1 MNSHSTVTGLPD
13 KKFLL
18 TRLEQIVRGAETGQ
32 STVIVLSI
40 ALDRLDLIRDIAGTS
55 GANHVVRTTAQRL
68 SSFANSG
75 DMLAHIEDGEFAMVS
90 TRRSRED
97 INSLSDQIMEILS
110 QVIRIGEHKFYIT
123 ASIGA
128 VAYPDDC
135 SDHQGLYPLSRVCL
149 RRACSKG
156 RGMLHHLK

>member
-18 TRLEQIVRGAETGQ
+18 TRLEHIVRSAETGQ
-32 STVIVLSI
+32 STVIVLSL
-40 ALDRLDLIRDIAGTS
+40 ALDSLDLIRDIAGTS
-55 GANHVVRTTAQRL
+55 AANHVVRTTAKRL
-68 SSFANSG
+68 SSFANSS
-75 DMLAHIEDGEFAMVS
+75 DMLAHIEDGEFAMVR
-90 TRRSRED
+90 THRGRED
-97 INSLSDQIMEILS
+97 IDSLSDQIMAVLS

-128 VAYPDDC
+128 AVYPDDC
-135 SDHQGLYPLSRVCL
+135 SDHHGLYPLSRACL
-149 RRACSKG
+149 HRACSKG